1 MYRKSA
7 SLFRSLIL
15 QSGVLLV
22 VCVFAQPNLHAQ
34 INNKRWDLKKYNLG
48 FMMGLNFSDMVT
60 KTSLPYTDP
69 DINQTLYSIEVQSK
83 TGISLGIITNIKL
96 ADNFDLRFIPTVAI
110 QQRNYVYQLKDSIQ
124 EKKLEAAYLDLPLL
138 VRVKSNFYKNKR
150 VYIISGF
157 KFSSNLVSDKKVKN
171 NPSILKTN
179 PMDLSLEMGVGIDL
193 YGERVKVCPE
203 LRYSMGLLNIY
214 NPENTHFGEAI
225 HRLSSQ
231 LLTLV
236 INFE

>member
-1 MYRKSA
+1 MKNNIHLNRFCYIGLLGSLLFLCSGLSNLSA
-7 SLFRSLIL
+7 
-15 QSGVLLV
+15 QMV
-22 VCVFAQPNLHAQ
+22 
-34 INNKRWDLKKYNLG
+34 NNKRWDLKKYNLG

-60 KTSLPYTDP
+60 KTSLPYLDK
-69 DINQTLYSIEVQSK
+69 DINQTLYSIEVESK
-83 TGISLGIITNIKL
+83 TGISLGIITNIKI
-96 ADNFDLRFIPTVAI
+96 ADNFDFRFIPTVAI
-110 QQRNYVYQLKDSIQ
+110 QQRNYVYQLKDSLS
-124 EKKLEAAYLDLPLL
+124 ERKLEAAYLDLPVLI
-138 VRVKSNFYKNKR
+138 RIKSNFYNNKR
-150 VYIISGF
+150 VYVISGF
-157 KFSSNLVSDKKVKN
+157 KVSSNLVSDKKVKN

-179 PMDLSLEMGVGIDL
+179 PIDISWEMGVGIDL

>member
-1 MYRKSA
+1 M
-7 SLFRSLIL
+7 
-15 QSGVLLV
+15 V
-22 VCVFAQPNLHAQ
+22 
-34 INNKRWDLKKYNLG
+34 NNKRWDLKKYNLG

-60 KTSLPYTDP
+60 KTSLPYLDT
-69 DINQTLYSIEVQSK
+69 DINQTLYSIQVESK
-83 TGISLGIITNIKL
+83 TGISLGIITNIKI
-96 ADNFDLRFIPTVAI
+96 ADNFDFRFIPTVAI
-110 QQRNYVYQLKDSIQ
+110 QQRNYVYQLKDSIS
-124 EKKLEAAYLDLPLL
+124 ERKLEAAYLDLPFL
-138 VRVKSNFYKNKR
+138 VRVKSNFYNNKR
-150 VYIISGF
+150 VYVISGF
-157 KFSSNLVSDKKVKN
+157 KMSSNLVSDKKVRN

-179 PMDLSLEMGVGIDL
+179 PIDFSLEMGVGIDL

-203 LRYSMGLLNIY
+203 LRYSLGLINIY

>member
-1 MYRKSA
+1 MPGMA
-7 SLFRSLIL
+7 
-15 QSGVLLV
+15 G
-22 VCVFAQPNLHAQ
+22 AQMV
-34 INNKRWDLKKYNLG
+34 NNKRWDLKKYNLG
-48 FMMGLNFSDMVT
+48 FLMGLNFSDMVT
-60 KTSLPYTDP
+60 KTHLPFTDP

-83 TGISLGIITNIKL
+83 TGISLGIITNIKI
-96 ADNFDLRFIPTVAI
+96 ADNFDFRFIPTVAI
-110 QQRNYVYQLKDSIQ
+110 QQRNYKYQLKDSIS
-124 EKKLEAAYLDLPLL
+124 ERKLEAAYLDLPFM
-138 VRVKSNFYKNKR
+138 VRMKSNFYQNKR
-150 VYIISGF
+150 VYVISGL
-157 KFSSNLVSDKKVKN
+157 KVSSNLVSDKKVRN

-179 PMDLSLEMGVGIDL
+179 PVDVCLEMGVGIDL

-225 HRLSSQ
+225 ERLSSQ

>member
-1 MYRKSA
+1 MLRKFA
-7 SLFRSLIL
+7 YIL
-15 QSGVLLV
+15 LLCFLTALQV
-22 VCVFAQPNLHAQ
+22 KGQY

-48 FMMGLNFSDMVT
+48 FLMGLNFSDMVT

-69 DINQTLYSIEVQSK
+69 DINRTLYSIQVESK

-110 QQRNYVYQLKDSIQ
+110 QQRNYRYQLRDSI
-124 EKKLEAAYLDLPLL
+124 ENKKLEAAYLDLPVLI
-138 VRVKSNFYKNKR
+138 RIKSNFYQNKR
-150 VYIISGF
+150 VYVITGF
-157 KFSSNLVSDKKVKN
+157 KVSSNLVSDKKVKN
-171 NPSILKTN
+171 NPSMLKTN
-179 PMDLSLEMGVGIDL
+179 PLDLTWEIGAGIDL

-203 LRYSMGLLNIY
+203 IRYSMGLLNIY
-214 NPENTHFGEAI
+214 NPENTHFGEAV